1 MDGDGY
7 LVMGVIVKSFPQ
19 EDRFYPTTTE
29 RSQRSRHAVLS
40 ATECYLQGIST
51 RDVETHCEHFGIASL
66 CSSQESK
73 ANKMLD
79 ERFKAWRN
87 RELGD
92 YSYPGLDAHY
102 QIICI
107 SGVVRNVAVL
117 YAIGIDWQSTR
128 SILGL
133 SVVLLA

>member
-7 LVMGVIVKSFPQ
+7 LVIGVIFKWLSQ
-19 EDRFYPTTTE
+19 EDRFYPKTTE
-29 RSQRSRHAVLS
+29 RSRHAILS
-40 ATECYLQGIST
+40 VTECYLQGIST
-51 RDVETHCEHFGIASL
+51 RDVETRFEYFCIESL

-73 ANKMLD
+73 ANIMLD
-79 ERFKAWRN
+79 ERFRAWRN

-92 YSYPGLDAHY
+92 YSYPVLDAHY
-102 QIICI
+102 QIMCI

-128 SILGL
+128 SVLGL
-133 SVVLLA
+133 SVLLLA